1 MKPAHRTL
9 LSQDVKM
16 ALETIRAHKVRSFLT
31 VLGVVIGVTV
41 AITVSSILLGF
52 EDNAQAS
59 FNEFGV
65 NNLFVFKFA
74 GGFRSTRLSQE
85 ERTRKPLSYEDGMAM
100 RNELSAVKE
109 VSVTAMPRVGQGPQ
123 PIRQARYKG
132 KEVSNIRYRGVTPS
146 YAEVQSVHM
155 KEGRFFT
162 DLEDLHHEEV
172 VVIGYDIANSLFPN
186 EDPIGKPLQVDGN
199 VFQVIGVLDKK
210 KNTFLGVS
218 DNDVL
223 VPYRTYRKH
232 YPNDDENFINAM
244 AYPGLKDVAEDEIRS
259 LLRTRRRVPPDK
271 PDSFWIS
278 SAEQV
283 GDQFRSIMS
292 GIFELVVVIVSI
304 GLLVGGVGVMNIMLM
319 GVTER
324 TREIGVRKA
333 IGARKWDITLQ
344 FLTEAVTL
352 TGIGGLI
359 GVILSLGLS
368 ILLRMIS
375 VPSLVP
381 VWAIFLGL
389 GVAGSVGL
397 FFGIYP
403 AVKAARLDPVIAL
416 RYE

>member
-1 MKPAHRTL
+1 MKSARSTL
-9 LSQDVKM
+9 LSEDVKM

-41 AITVSSILLGF
+41 AITVTSILLGF
-52 EDNAQAS
+52 EDSVQAS
-59 FNEFGV
+59 FNEFGI
-65 NNLFVFKFA
+65 NNLFVFKFEQ
-74 GGFRSTRLSQE
+74 GFRGRLTQE
-85 ERTRKPLSYEDGMAM
+85 ERMRKPLTFEDGIAM
-100 RNELSAVKE
+100 REQLPSIKE
-109 VSVTAMPRVGQGPQ
+109 VNIMALARVGLGPQ

-132 KEVSNIRYRGVTPS
+132 KELSNIRFRGVTPS
-146 YAEVQSVHM
+146 YVEVQSARM
-155 KEGRFFT
+155 KEGRFYT
-162 DLEDLHHEEV
+162 EQEDLHRADL
-172 VVIGYDIANSLFPN
+172 VVIGYDVANTLFPS
-186 EDPIGKPLQVDGN
+186 ESPVGKPLQVDGN
-199 VFQVIGVLDKK
+199 VYEVVGVLDKK
-210 KNTFLGVS
+210 KNAFIGAS
-218 DNDVL
+218 DNEVFI
-223 VPYRTYRKH
+223 PYRTYRKH
-232 YPNDDENFINAM
+232 YPGDDETFINAM
-244 AYPGLKDVAEDEIRS
+244 AYPGMKDVAEDEIRS
-259 LLRTRRRVPPDK
+259 LLRTRRHVPPDK
-271 PDSFWIS
+271 PDNFGIS

-283 GDQFRSIMS
+283 GNQFRTIMA
-292 GIFELVVVIVSI
+292 GIVQLVVAVVSI

-359 GVILSLGLS
+359 GVLLSLGLS
-368 ILLRMIS
+368 LVLRMIS

-381 VWAIFLGL
+381 VWAVFLGL
-389 GVAGSVGL
+389 AVAGSVGL

>member
-1 MKPAHRTL
+1 MKPAHKTL
-9 LSQDVKM
+9 LSEDVKM

-41 AITVSSILLGF
+41 AIIVSSILLGF
-52 EDNAQAS
+52 EDSVQAS

-65 NNLFVFKFA
+65 NNLFVFKFQQ
-74 GGFRSTRLSQE
+74 GFRGRLTPE
-85 ERTRKPLSYEDGMAM
+85 ERSRKPLTYEDGMAI
-100 RNELSAVKE
+100 RDDLPAIKE
-109 VSVTAMPRVGQGPQ
+109 VSISALPRITGQPQ

-132 KEVSNIRYRGVTPS
+132 KELSNIRFRGQTAS
-146 YAEVQSVHM
+146 YVEVQSAQM

-162 DLEDLHHEEV
+162 DLEDQHRAEV
-172 VVIGYDIANSLFPN
+172 VVIGYDVANTLFPK
-186 EDPIGKPLQVDGN
+186 EDPIGKPLQVDGS
-199 VFQVIGVLDKK
+199 VYEVVGVLDKK
-210 KNTFLGVS
+210 KNAFIGAS
-218 DNDVL
+218 DNEVF
-223 VPYRTYRKH
+223 VPYHTYRKH

-271 PDSFWIS
+271 PDNFGIS

-292 GIFELVVVIVSI
+292 GIVELVVAVVSI

-333 IGARKWDITLQ
+333 LGARRWDITLQ

-359 GVILSLGLS
+359 GVVLSLALS
-368 ILLRMIS
+368 FVLR
-375 VPSLVP
+375 
-381 VWAIFLGL
+381 
-389 GVAGSVGL
+389 
-397 FFGIYP
+397 
-403 AVKAARLDPVIAL
+403 AV
-416 RYE
+416 

>member
-1 MKPAHRTL
+1 MKPAHSTL
-9 LSQDVKM
+9 LKEDVKM
-16 ALETIRAHKVRSFLT
+16 ALETIRTHKVRSFLT

-41 AITVSSILLGF
+41 AITVTSFLLGF
-52 EDNAQAS
+52 EDSVQAS

-65 NNLFVFKFA
+65 NNLFVFKFEQ
-74 GGFRSTRLSQE
+74 GFRGRLTPE
-85 ERTRKPLSYEDGMAM
+85 ERTRKPLTFEDAMAI
-100 RNELSAVKE
+100 RDELPSVKE
-109 VSVTAMPRVGQGPQ
+109 VNVIALPRVTGGPQ

-132 KEVSNIRYRGVTPS
+132 KELSNIRFRGVTPS
-146 YAEVQSVHM
+146 YVEVQSAKM
-155 KEGRFFT
+155 KEGRFYT
-162 DLEDLHHEEV
+162 DLEDLHRADIA
-172 VVIGYDIANSLFPN
+172 VIGYDVANTLFPS
-186 EDPIGKPLQVDGN
+186 EDPLGKPLQVDGN
-199 VFQVIGVLDKK
+199 VYEVVGVLDKK
-210 KNTFLGVS
+210 KNAFIGSS
-218 DNDVL
+218 DNEVFL
-223 VPYRTYRKH
+223 PYRTYRKH
-232 YPNDDENFINAM
+232 YPVDDENFINAM
-244 AYPGLKDVAEDEIRS
+244 AYPGMKDAAEDEIRS
-259 LLRTRRRVPPDK
+259 LLRTRRHVPPDK
-271 PDSFWIS
+271 PDNFGIS

-283 GDQFRSIMS
+283 GDQFRSIMA
-292 GIFELVVVIVSI
+292 GIVELVVAVVSI

-333 IGARKWDITLQ
+333 IGARRRDITLQ

-359 GVILSLGLS
+359 GVLLSLGLS
-368 ILLRMIS
+368 LLLRAVS

-389 GVAGSVGL
+389 AVASSVGL

>member
-1 MKPAHRTL
+1 MKPAHKTL
-9 LSQDVKM
+9 LSEDVKM

-41 AITVSSILLGF
+41 AIIVSSILLGF
-52 EDNAQAS
+52 EDSVQAS

-65 NNLFVFKFA
+65 NNLFVFKFQQ
-74 GGFRSTRLSQE
+74 GFRGRLTPE
-85 ERTRKPLSYEDGMAM
+85 ERSRKPLTYEDGMAI
-100 RNELSAVKE
+100 RDDLPAIKE
-109 VSVTAMPRVGQGPQ
+109 VSISALPRITGQPQ

-132 KEVSNIRYRGVTPS
+132 KELSNIRFRGQTAS
-146 YAEVQSVHM
+146 YVEVQSAQM

-162 DLEDLHHEEV
+162 DLEDQHRAEV
-172 VVIGYDIANSLFPN
+172 VVIGYDVANTLFPK
-186 EDPIGKPLQVDGN
+186 EDPIGKPLQVDGS
-199 VFQVIGVLDKK
+199 VYEVVGVLDKK
-210 KNTFLGVS
+210 KNAFIGAS
-218 DNDVL
+218 DNEVF
-223 VPYRTYRKH
+223 VPYHTYRKH

-271 PDSFWIS
+271 PDNFGIS

-292 GIFELVVVIVSI
+292 GIVELVVAVVSI

-333 IGARKWDITLQ
+333 LGARRWDITLQ

-359 GVILSLGLS
+359 GVVLSLALS
-368 ILLRMIS
+368 FVLRAVH

-381 VWAIFLGL
+381 VWAILLGL
-389 GVAGSVGL
+389 AVAGSVGL

>member
-1 MKPAHRTL
+1 MRRDHTTL
-9 LSQDVKM
+9 LKEDVRM
-16 ALETIRAHKVRSFLT
+16 ALETIRTHKVRSFLT

-41 AITVSSILLGF
+41 AITVSSFLLGF
-52 EDNAQAS
+52 EDSVQAS

-65 NNLFVFKFA
+65 NNLFVFKFQQ
-74 GGFRSTRLSQE
+74 GFRGRLTPE
-85 ERTRKPLSYEDGMAM
+85 ERSRKPLTYDDGMAI
-100 RNELSAVKE
+100 RDDLPAIKE
-109 VSVTAMPRVGQGPQ
+109 VSISVLPRITGKPQ

-132 KEVSNIRYRGVTPS
+132 KELSNIRFRGQTAS
-146 YAEVQSVHM
+146 YVEVQSAQM

-162 DLEDLHHEEV
+162 DLEDQHRAEV
-172 VVIGYDIANSLFPN
+172 VVIGYDVANTLFPK
-186 EDPIGKPLQVDGN
+186 EDPIGKPLQVDGS
-199 VFQVIGVLDKK
+199 VYEVVGVLDKK
-210 KNTFLGVS
+210 KNAFIGAS
-218 DNDVL
+218 DNEVFI
-223 VPYRTYRKH
+223 PYHTYTKH

-271 PDSFWIS
+271 PDNFGIS

-292 GIFELVVVIVSI
+292 GIVELVVAVVSI

-333 IGARKWDITLQ
+333 IGARKLDITLQ

-352 TGIGGLI
+352 TGVGGLI
-359 GVILSLGLS
+359 GVVLSLALS
-368 ILLRMIS
+368 FVLRAFH

-381 VWAIFLGL
+381 IWTILLGL
-389 GVAGSVGL
+389 AVASSVGL

>member
-1 MKPAHRTL
+1 MKAAQRAL

-52 EDNAQAS
+52 EANAQAA
-59 FNEFGV
+59 FDEFGV

-74 GGFRSTRLSQE
+74 GGFRSSRLSQE
-85 ERTRKPLSYEDGMAM
+85 ERTRKPLTYEDGMAM
-100 RNELSAVKE
+100 RDDLPAIKE
-109 VSVTAMPRVGQGPQ
+109 VSITAMPRVGQGPQ
-123 PIRQARYKG
+123 PVRQARHKG
-132 KEVSNIRYRGVTPS
+132 KEVSNIRFRGVTPS

-162 DLEDLHHEEV
+162 DLEDMHREEV
-172 VVIGYDIANSLFPN
+172 VVIGYDIANTLYPT
-186 EDPIGKPLQVDGN
+186 EDPVGKPLQVDGN
-199 VFQVIGVLDKK
+199 VFQVIGVLDKN
-210 KNTFLGVS
+210 KNAFLSAS
-218 DNDVL
+218 DNEVL
-223 VPYRTYRKH
+223 LPYRTYRKH

-244 AYPGLKDVAEDEIRS
+244 AYPGMKDIAEDEIRS
-259 LLRTRRRVPPDK
+259 LLRTRRRVAADK
-271 PDSFWIS
+271 PDNFWIS

-283 GDQFRSIMS
+283 GDQFRAIMS
-292 GIFELVVVIVSI
+292 GIVQLVTAIVSI

-368 ILLRMIS
+368 VLLRLIS

>member
-1 MKPAHRTL
+1 MKPAHKTL
-9 LSQDVKM
+9 LSEDVKM

-41 AITVSSILLGF
+41 AIIVSSILLGF
-52 EDNAQAS
+52 EDSVQAS

-65 NNLFVFKFA
+65 NNLFVFKFQQ
-74 GGFRSTRLSQE
+74 GFRGRLTPE
-85 ERTRKPLSYEDGMAM
+85 ERSRKPLTYEDGMAI
-100 RNELSAVKE
+100 RDDLPAIKE
-109 VSVTAMPRVGQGPQ
+109 VSISALPRITGQPQ

-132 KEVSNIRYRGVTPS
+132 KELSNIRFRGQTAS
-146 YAEVQSVHM
+146 YVEVQSAQM

-162 DLEDLHHEEV
+162 ELEDQHRAEV
-172 VVIGYDIANSLFPN
+172 VVIGYDVANTLFPK
-186 EDPIGKPLQVDGN
+186 EDPIGKPLQVDGS
-199 VFQVIGVLDKK
+199 VYEVVGVLDKK
-210 KNTFLGVS
+210 KNAFIGAS
-218 DNDVL
+218 DNEVF
-223 VPYRTYRKH
+223 VPYHTYRKH

-271 PDSFWIS
+271 PDNFGIS

-292 GIFELVVVIVSI
+292 GIVELVVAVVSI

-333 IGARKWDITLQ
+333 LGARRWDITLQ

-359 GVILSLGLS
+359 GVVLSLALS
-368 ILLRMIS
+368 FVLRAVH

-381 VWAIFLGL
+381 VWAILLGL
-389 GVAGSVGL
+389 AVAGSVGL